1 MGQCSRRVDGL
12 LFLRS
17 FVSFEHR
24 DMLDHR
30 FIINLVVLR
39 IRRLLFR
46 LTFILLLPALL
57 LLLILPSL
65 LLLLLT
71 LRFLIL
77 AITLTSLSIKDTPCS
92 NVQLRVLLLV
102 HRRHI
107 PQISKVLEIPR
118 HILTPIDN
126 PQGTTLHRVNTLAYL
141 LPLSF
146 ITRHHNL
153 QHKHA
158 FLRLRATPDN
168 VPGIMVFGDFSLQ
181 GVDELGEGNLL
192 PGLVGVEEEPRALGE
207 FDSNEQ
213 RMLHLMPDIRRS
225 QVIKQPLEII
235 LDLNLTL
242 RPLLVLPLNI
252 LLLQVLH
259 QKRFNK
265 TLILLLMFIPRRF
278 PRIHKNR
285 RTNNRRNNLRRIS
298 RAIILYKNN
307 QQQIKLHPFMVI
319 RCRGKLHG
327 SKERLPILNLKLR
340 IPPDPHINKMRRLLL
355 LMWFWHRLHR
365 KQLNLNYQY

>member
-1 MGQCSRRVDGL
+1 
-12 LFLRS
+12 
-17 FVSFEHR
+17 
-24 DMLDHR
+24 MLDHR
-30 FIINLVVLR
+30 FIINLVVLGV
-39 IRRLLFR
+39 RRLLFR
-46 LTFILLLPALL
+46 LTFILILPAFL

-71 LRFLIL
+71 LRLLIL
-77 AITLTSLSIKDTPCS
+77 SITLTSLSIKNTPRS
-92 NVQLRVLLLV
+92 DIQLRVLLLV

-107 PQISKVLEIPR
+107 PQIGKILEIPR
-118 HILTPIDN
+118 HLLTPINN

-141 LPLSF
+141 LPLRLV
-146 ITRHHNL
+146 TRHHNL

-181 GVDELGEGNLL
+181 SVDEFREGNLL
-192 PGLVGVEEEPRALGE
+192 PSLVGVEEEPRALGE

-213 RMLHLMPDIRRS
+213 RVLHLVPDIRGS

-235 LDLNLTL
+235 LDLNLAL
-242 RPLLVLPLNI
+242 RPLFILPLNI

-259 QKRFNK
+259 EKRFNK
-265 TLILLLMFIPRRF
+265 TLILLLMVIPRRF

-285 RTNNRRNNLRRIS
+285 RANNRRNNLRRIS

-307 QQQIKLHPFMVI
+307 QQQIKLHPFMII
-319 RCRGKLHG
+319 RCR
-327 SKERLPILNLKLR
+327 
-340 IPPDPHINKMRRLLL
+340 
-355 LMWFWHRLHR
+355 
-365 KQLNLNYQY
+365 